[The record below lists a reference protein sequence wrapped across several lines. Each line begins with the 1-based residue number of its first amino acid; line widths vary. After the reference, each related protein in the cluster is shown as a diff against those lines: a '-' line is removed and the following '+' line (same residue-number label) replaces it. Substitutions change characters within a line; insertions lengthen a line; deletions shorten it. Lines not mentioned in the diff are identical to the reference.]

1 MHVGVGLVRPQ
12 RPRLHPR
19 VCAGWCESGQRR
31 CPALFNVALARSA
44 GLAAEEADGEGA
56 GTRDASVSVRVTT
69 SSSRSWA
76 VCCGYGAHIK
86 VSAVHCVGQHSC
98 PIDERPSRVRTR
110 RRVRRCGRGGG

>member
-1 MHVGVGLVRPQ
+1 MHVGVGPVRPQ

-98 PIDERPSRVRTR
+98 PIENHTKGGAASKVADEG
-110 RRVRRCGRGGG
+110 GRG